1 MMEKPIKMDDVGVP
15 LFLEAPTWNVYSWWG
30 TVSDSLLASI
40 GLPNEGHHAWS
51 GREEW
56 NVWRLTGRGI
66 ETHIYIHTSG
76 IHSLLYCIY
85 ENKYKQDHKYRYEH
99 RCTSEYKNTYTYT
112 YTFNIGHTCKS
123 CRITTF

>member
-1 MMEKPIKMDDVGVP
+1 MMEKPIKMDDVGGPP

-56 NVWRLTGRGI
+56 NVWRLTGRRI
-66 ETHIYIHTSG
+66 ETHIYIHTHLRNTF
-76 IHSLLYCIY
+76 IIILYL
-85 ENKYKQDHKYRYEH
+85 
-99 RCTSEYKNTYTYT
+99 
-112 YTFNIGHTCKS
+112 
-123 CRITTF
+123 